1 MPQGETGFGTK
12 AATADRLFESLMRA
26 RILVESGE
34 CSPPAVDLAPGVTIT
49 FGRSRDNVFVVR
61 DDLVSR
67 LHAKVYFEE
76 GRWLLRDFGLN
87 GTKVAGNKINNV
99 LELIDGVELQV
110 GHVRF
115 RYTTNT
121 GMLSPMPVP
130 PQQASVSSLTPPPI
144 ANPAMA
150 GSSVAKAVTT
160 IQPEYRAT
168 KPHPFVY
175 RDQTPPSPIV
185 IATPGDEVLNESALR
200 ADELT
205 ALARYMTTAVTTADA
220 QELLRLTL
228 RTALNQTSA
237 TVVGYLSLDPA
248 EPTPKMVLPE
258 RVSVDVPLSRR
269 LTERVREH
277 RRVVWLFGDDNLRNK
292 PVESL
297 SAFTDAVCLPIA
309 GAGGEPIAAL
319 HAYRT
324 GRGFTERDVKF
335 LEALTGYL
343 APALES
349 QRHRRK
355 LEAENSRLRGASA
368 VADELIG
375 DSSAMM
381 NLRQQ
386 IGRGAAM
393 PFTVLIQGESGSGKE
408 LVALALHKHGPRAGG
423 PLVVVNCA
431 AFSAP
436 QLEAELFGY
445 RKGAFAG
452 ADRDHPG
459 LFEQADDGTLFLDEV
474 AELSPECQAKLLRII
489 EGKAY
494 RPVGG
499 VKDISVD
506 VRVVAATNRDLEQE
520 VRLGRF
526 RQDLLFRLKVI
537 PIRVPPLREHAEDI
551 AELSRFFLERLSV
564 QCRRSVRLSNA
575 AEQKLFTYPWPGNV
589 RQLRAVLESAAAMS
603 ETEVIEAEMLPLA
616 GIYEAVAPKAT
627 GVTDAPSSL
636 DIDDIETWAIIKAL
650 GQTAGN
656 VSQAARVL
664 GISRDTLHT
673 KLKKKNI
680 DRVSAIAAGQT

>member
-1 MPQGETGFGTK
+1 
-12 AATADRLFESLMRA
+12 MRA
-26 RILVESGE
+26 RISVETGE
-34 CSPPAVDLAPGVTIT
+34 CSPPAVDLAPGLTVT

-87 GTKVAGNKINNV
+87 GTKVAGNKINSV
-99 LELIDGVELQV
+99 IELLDGVELQV
-110 GHVRF
+110 GHVKF
-115 RYTTNT
+115 RYTTNS
-121 GMLSPMPVP
+121 GSLLAP
-130 PQQASVSSLTPPPI
+130 PSVSSLTPPPLSVPASAGTK
-144 ANPAMA
+144 ANPAL
-150 GSSVAKAVTT
+150 
-160 IQPEYRAT
+160 QAT
-168 KPHPFVY
+168 QSNPFVH
-175 RDQTPPSPIV
+175 RELPNAPPIV
-185 IATPGDEVLNESALR
+185 IPTPGDEASQDTGLR
-200 ADELT
+200 MDELT
-205 ALARYMTTAVTTADA
+205 ALARYMTTAVTTGDA
-220 QELLRLTL
+220 QELIRLTL
-228 RTALNQTSA
+228 RTVLNQTSA
-237 TVVGYLSLDPA
+237 ALVGYLSLDPA

-258 RVSVDVPLSRR
+258 RVAVDVPLSKR
-269 LTERVREH
+269 LTERVREL
-277 RRVVWLFGDDNLRNK
+277 RRTVWLFGDDKLGQS
-292 PVESL
+292 PAGSL
-297 SAFTDAVCLPIA
+297 SAFTDAVCLPIGSSA
-309 GAGGEPIAAL
+309 GEPLAAL

-324 GRGFTERDVKF
+324 GRGFSERDVKF
-335 LEALTGYL
+335 LEAITGYL

-355 LEAENSRLRGASA
+355 LEAENSRLRGASS

-386 IGRGAAM
+386 IGRAAPM

-408 LVALALHKHGPRAGG
+408 LVALALHKHGPRSSG

-474 AELSPECQAKLLRII
+474 ADLSAECQAKLLRVI
-489 EGKAY
+489 EGKSY

-499 VKDISVD
+499 VKDVAVE
-506 VRVVAATNRDLEQE
+506 VRVIAATYRDLEQE
-520 VRLGRF
+520 VKLGRF

-551 AELSRFFLERLSV
+551 TELARFFLERLAV
-564 QCRRSVRLSNA
+564 QCRRPFRLSGA
-575 AEQKLFTYPWPGNV
+575 AEQKLFAYAWPGNV

-603 ETEVIEAEMLPLA
+603 ETEVIEAEMLPLT
-616 GIYEAVAPKAT
+616 GISEPSPPRAT
-627 GVTDAPSSL
+627 GAADAPSSL

-650 GQTAGN
+650 GQTSGN

-680 DRVSAIAAGQT
+680 DRESAIAAGAAGG